1 MLEFLAPD
9 GWQVVLYFFLILQT
23 IAVAMRL
30 YAKLRIL
37 KEFRA
42 EDYVIVAA
50 WVSDTMF
57 QNYADHR
64 D

>member
-1 MLEFLAPD
+1 MLTFLAPD
-9 GWQVVLYFFLILQT
+9 GWQVVLYIFLILQT

-30 YAKLRIL
+30 YTKLRIL

-50 WVSDTMF
+50 WVSDTIF
-57 QNYADHR
+57 HNQSDHR